1 MYRNV
6 PIVFVRDLG
15 GGGKLSPVGKATQS
29 CVQVATPHQLLTISA
44 MQHLSYK
51 TMVLKSTG
59 VLTKGNKTAYLLFQE
74 TFEEM
79 PEFFKEKLSSS
90 VAAHLNRVLRKI
102 DMDLFLPLLL
112 EMILLKVKHA
122 EENIADMR

>member
-1 MYRNV
+1 
-6 PIVFVRDLG
+6 
-15 GGGKLSPVGKATQS
+15 
-29 CVQVATPHQLLTISA
+29 
-44 MQHLSYK
+44 
-51 TMVLKSTG
+51 MVLKSTG
-59 VLTKGNKTAYLLFQE
+59 VLTKSNKTAYLLFQE

-79 PEFFKEKLSSS
+79 PEFFKDKLSPS
-90 VAAHLNRVLRKI
+90 VAGHLNRVLRKI

>member
-1 MYRNV
+1 
-6 PIVFVRDLG
+6 
-15 GGGKLSPVGKATQS
+15 
-29 CVQVATPHQLLTISA
+29 
-44 MQHLSYK
+44 
-51 TMVLKSTG
+51 MVLKSTG

-122 EENIADMR
+122 EENIADMRRVLPVSPLFIDHSIYLKLASPN